1 MRRLSFHLARNGSVH
16 ALRTFYSSTM
26 LQSTHQIV
34 RPSYFVSDNRSY
46 RCPTCSRA
54 LINMDHYFRLLD
66 VEVRR
71 QPMPAP
77 YDTWQTVI
85 LWYSWQTHKLTL
97 ATIVPLKV
105 EYRFTLLD
113 TSATC
118 TPKITLTDEQMF
130 KLQHCYVR
138 HLETPRT
145 RCRGPGPVYDSRAGV
160 CWCWRDGFSRR
171 NLGNASLCRCT
182 RCVGHCRRSGSV
194 IVM

>member
-1 MRRLSFHLARNGSVH
+1 MRLPNMRRLSFYLTRNGSVH
-16 ALRTFYSSTM
+16 ALRTFYSSKM

-34 RPSYFVSDNRSY
+34 RPSRFVSDNRSY

-85 LWYSWQTHKLTL
+85 LWYSWQKHKLML
-97 ATIVPLKV
+97 ATIVPQKV
-105 EYRFTLLD
+105 EYRSTLLD

-118 TPKITLTDEQMF
+118 TPQDYLD
-130 KLQHCYVR
+130 
-138 HLETPRT
+138 
-145 RCRGPGPVYDSRAGV
+145 
-160 CWCWRDGFSRR
+160 
-171 NLGNASLCRCT
+171 
-182 RCVGHCRRSGSV
+182 
-194 IVM
+194 